1 MGAYH
6 NKVKEVS
13 PVHSLLICL
22 LCSFS
27 EMNEGV
33 SRLYTTFVKAAF
45 QIRADSVK
53 RILAIMSR
61 TKINCERHYGTSSL
75 PEKS

>member
-6 NKVKEVS
+6 KKVKAVS

-33 SRLYTTFVKAAF
+33 SRLYTFVKAVF
-45 QIRADSVK
+45 QRRADSVK

>member
-6 NKVKEVS
+6 KKVIEVS

-27 EMNEGV
+27 EMYEGV
-33 SRLYTTFVKAAF
+33 SRLYTFMKAAF
-45 QIRADSVK
+45 QRRADSVK